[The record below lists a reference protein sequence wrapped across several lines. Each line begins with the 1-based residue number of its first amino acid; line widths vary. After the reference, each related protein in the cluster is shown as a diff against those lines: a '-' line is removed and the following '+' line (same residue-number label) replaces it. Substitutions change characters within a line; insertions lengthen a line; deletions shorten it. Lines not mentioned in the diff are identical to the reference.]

1 MEKAASTQQSSIGSS
16 NWSYKGAPGHC
27 FEGLDVDAVPL
38 RDHVRDAVP
47 LRDHV
52 RDEKQQPIPYVPRP
66 VNLRLYLVTLVG
78 AGGIPTGL
86 YVLRASRKDL

>member
-38 RDHVRDAVP
+38 RDHVRD
-47 LRDHV
+47 
-52 RDEKQQPIPYVPRP
+52 EKQQPIPYVPRS